1 MNSQDHRRSIQ
12 VATIEDDDGYREHL
26 AALINGANGFACMG
40 SFRSAESALGQFARA
55 VPDVLLLDLELPGR
69 HGLEV
74 ISEFVAR
81 WPKLAI
87 IVLTVHDEA
96 AEIFAALEAGAIGYL
111 GKPVSSV
118 RLLEAI
124 AEAHAG
130 GSPMSTSIARLV
142 VRKFHEQ
149 GRRRKGL
156 DQLTPRELEILD
168 HISRGLGTKEI
179 ATRLELSD
187 RTISSHLRK
196 IYDKLQVHSRSAAVS
211 RYLQGN

>member
-1 MNSQDHRRSIQ
+1 MLNHQNDIR
-12 VATIEDDDGYREHL
+12 VATVEDDDAYRDHL
-26 AALINGANGFACMG
+26 TAVVNGEEGFCCVGAFRSGEAALAHFTK
-40 SFRSAESALGQFARA
+40 A

-69 HGLEV
+69 QGLEV
-74 ISEFVAR
+74 ISELVAR

-87 IVLTVHDEA
+87 IVLTVHDESA
-96 AEIFAALEAGAIGYL
+96 QIFTALEAGAIGYL
-111 GKPVSSV
+111 GKPVSAV
-118 RLLEAI
+118 RLIEAI

-142 VRKFHEQ
+142 VRKFHAQ
-149 GRRRKGL
+149 GRLRKSL

-168 HISRGLGTKEI
+168 HISRGLSTKEI
-179 ATRLELSD
+179 ASQLNLSD

-211 RYLQGN
+211 RFLQGNS